1 MPPRQLWHGHML
13 DRSSLFGTR
22 RSVRLPPRAE
32 QPGPAAIREAH
43 KQAAPRWAAVYQLCL
58 LPRSLPRAVMH
69 NARAGAPTKQQLS
82 RERPARGAGAPAGVP
97 RASRIADPWQPGQP
111 AQLHAHPGFPAA
123 SHPHPW
129 GSARRCASPLRPRA
143 GARAPPKPARG
154 PAPLSSGPGAVAAP
168 SLGARARRPPP
179 RSWILMSPLPV
190 TSPRSRGGSRS
201 RPGVGREGEWGS
213 GGRLL
218 PASLPAASRRSQP
231 EPRRAPRR
239 AWRAGAAAGMRRRCG
254 GPAALLLLLL
264 LGPLL
269 GPPGCLLAAKGRYR
283 AGRGGCRWG
292 RVGDG
297 LAPAPCPQLFRPEV
311 WGDAG
316 SGAERGG
323 SHLGCAPGSAA
334 APRCSAAEL
343 GRSARLAARPY
354 ELLRFVF
361 AVRGRS
367 PFFSSRVR
375 GKLQLALSFV
385 GLVCLP
391 RMIARWPTSGG
402 QWFFVALTFSKLRI
416 AESKPR
422 KRVGTCGATA
432 ACPGGAGRSG
442 ATAASLA
449 ANK

>member
-1 MPPRQLWHGHML
+1 
-13 DRSSLFGTR
+13 
-22 RSVRLPPRAE
+22 
-32 QPGPAAIREAH
+32 
-43 KQAAPRWAAVYQLCL
+43 
-58 LPRSLPRAVMH
+58 MH

-97 RASRIADPWQPGQP
+97 RASRIADPLQPGQP

-129 GSARRCASPLRPRA
+129 GSARRCASPPQSPRA
-143 GARAPPKPARG
+143 APPRSPQGRARWRRRPSAPELGAPRPAHEYWCLPSPWRRR
-154 PAPLSSGPGAVAAP
+154 GPGAGAGAAP
-168 SLGARARRPPP
+168 VLAARAN
-179 RSWILMSPLPV
+179 
-190 TSPRSRGGSRS
+190 
-201 RPGVGREGEWGS
+201 E
-213 GGRLL
+213 
-218 PASLPAASRRSQP
+218 
-231 EPRRAPRR
+231 
-239 AWRAGAAAGMRRRCG
+239 GAAAGSFPPPCPPPRAAASRSRAGRRVARGGPAPRRGCGGAAGGRRRC
-254 GPAALLLLLL
+254 
-264 LGPLL
+264 
-269 GPPGCLLAAKGRYR
+269 C
-283 AGRGGCRWG
+283 CCCCCCWG
-292 RVGDG
+292 RCSGRRAVCSPPKAGTGPGGAGVAGDASGTG

-402 QWFFVALTFSKLRI
+402 QWFFVALTFSKLGI

-442 ATAASLA
+442 GTAASLA